1 MAPLEIDV
9 DRTDIAK
16 HLSCRAGSLGGAQ
29 GRHA

>member
-16 HLSCRAGSLGGAQ
+16 HLSCRAGSLDDTQGGA
-29 GRHA
+29 